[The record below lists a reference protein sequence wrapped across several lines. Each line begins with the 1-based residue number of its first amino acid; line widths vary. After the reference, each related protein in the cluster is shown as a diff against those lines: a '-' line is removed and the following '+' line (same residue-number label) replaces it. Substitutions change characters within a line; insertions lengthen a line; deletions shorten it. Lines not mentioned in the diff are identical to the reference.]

1 MACGTPVL
9 AEANPMMAELIQ
21 PGVNGALWRG
31 QPENLAKAMITLLQK
46 PDQLK
51 RWGQQAQQHLQPTYL
66 QQHCLDQLEQL
77 LMQQANYF

>member
-9 AEANPMMAELIQ
+9 AEANPMMEELIK

-31 QPENLAKAMITLLQK
+31 QPESLGKAILKLLQT

-51 RWGQQAQQHLQPTYL
+51 LWGLQAKRELQPKYI
-66 QQHCLDQLEQL
+66 QQHCLDQLEEL
-77 LMQQANYF
+77 LNQQASCF